1 MCKEHQSLEE
11 LKDRLMREYYDSK
24 YNINSKYEEELHNEL
39 SIIFNYIFEEEVDNY
54 VHKMR
59 LYSKLSLLMIRD
71 FILDIMHIVNNYI
84 SEKYHIQNFE
94 LKNRNEDIL
103 LKKFHSKMESI
114 KNTKDERLIRWVT
127 DELLEQTD
135 FIESTFFINHT
146 DEFLRVEKIL
156 TNSKRELEELNF
168 TIEPR
173 YIINIIQIFY
183 NFKDKLKKNNFIGEN
198 NRIIKIILN
207 EITKENNEWEIK
219 NNKAEKQ
226 VKYYFDDKEILEER
240 KISVKDQFKG
250 RKDIKKKFYIKGGKD
265 KHD

>member
-1 MCKEHQSLEE
+1 MTKDHKSLEE
-11 LKDRLMREYYDSK
+11 LKDRLMREYYNNK
-24 YNINSKYEEELHNEL
+24 YDINSKYEEELHNEL

-71 FILDIMHIVNNYI
+71 FTLDIMHLVNDYI
-84 SEKYHIQNFE
+84 SKKYHIQNFE
-94 LKNRNEDIL
+94 LKNRDDNTL
-103 LKKFHSKMESI
+103 LKKFHSKMKSI
-114 KNTKDERLIRWVT
+114 KNTKDERLIKWVT

-135 FIESTFFINHT
+135 FIESTFFVNHT
-146 DEFLRVEKIL
+146 DEFLRVEKIID
-156 TNSKRELEELNF
+156 NSKKELKELDF
-168 TIEPR
+168 TLESR

-198 NRIIKIILN
+198 NKIKKIILN
-207 EITKENNEWEIK
+207 EITKENSEWEIK

-226 VKYYFDDKEILEER
+226 VKYYFNDKEFLEER

-250 RKDIKKKFYIKGGKD
+250 KKDIKMKFYIKGGKD
-265 KHD
+265 KQ